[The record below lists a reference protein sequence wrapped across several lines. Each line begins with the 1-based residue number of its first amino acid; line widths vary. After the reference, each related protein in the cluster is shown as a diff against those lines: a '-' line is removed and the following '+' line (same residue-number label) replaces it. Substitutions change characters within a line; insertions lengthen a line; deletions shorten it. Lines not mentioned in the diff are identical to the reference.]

1 MPSRASGVEALPVT
15 PEIHANIEDPYKS
28 FYQRNR

>member
-28 FYQRNR
+28 SCRRDR